1 MRASYIARPSPL
13 VTSSPSRWTCVD
25 KSVVG
30 ASDGAQGTAS
40 WAGVAS
46 WLRRASSA
54 SFNFACSC
62 HKEVSFALP
71 CAAGHDGA
79 SISPHRTSKNKNVLP
94 SASAVM
100 HRRCVRRKT
109 RRRLDACCC
118 STTLCRVGADTTRR
132 HRASR
137 NPAQLGTPLSRQSR
151 LSHNLSTHVQREG
164 LEVTGGATRGAQ
176 RRLYSRVH
184 ALTSASCT
192 PIFQCLLTPPLGVKN
207 AINVK
212 KSVNC

>member
-1 MRASYIARPSPL
+1 MASTRVSTRSVRASYIARPAPP
-13 VTSSPSRWTCVD
+13 VTSSPSRWTFVD

-40 WAGVAS
+40 RAGVAA

-54 SFNFACSC
+54 SYQLHLLFQQ
-62 HKEVSFALP
+62 EVSFALP

-100 HRRCVRRKT
+100 HRRCVRRRT
-109 RRRLDACCC
+109 RRRLDTCCC
-118 STTLCRVGADTTRR
+118 SATLRRVGADTTRR

-137 NPAQLGTPLSRQSR
+137 NPAQLGTPPSRQSR

-164 LEVTGGATRGAQ
+164 LEVTGGAKRGAQ
-176 RRLYSRVH
+176 RRLYSGVH
-184 ALTSASCT
+184 ALPLAACT
-192 PIFQCLLTPPLGVKN
+192 PMFQC
-207 AINVK
+207 
-212 KSVNC
+212 